1 MSLTS
6 LLQGYMNEYVDMIDY
21 LKVIIF
27 VYDDKKYAIIIL
39 ARIWVISLCID
50 IILETSTA

>member
-1 MSLTS
+1 MT
-6 LLQGYMNEYVDMIDY
+6 EYVDMTDY